1 MDNKSKRVYDR
12 SNKPANIS
20 KKKSSFS
27 LRKPNKAANIIIY
40 GGVCVGLIALTCA
53 LNIAL
58 YNNVNNPPIS
68 SSSATTSNI
77 RKDNSSVLDINSTVE
92 SDKASSSETSGT
104 ASQDS
109 SSDTSSEIT
118 SSEAAPDSSSSS
130 SQVSSNETSQATSS
144 AGSSSSSGQAVI
156 DDDGTNGEY
165 DGSIYIYKN
174 SGYELFYGSDA
185 TAKNYAKAISEF
197 KKLVGN
203 NVNVYNLIV
212 PNHSEFALPER
223 IKNDAGVTS
232 QYQNINTLFNSYTE
246 DVKGINIYDIMNE
259 HKNEYTYFNTDHHW
273 TALGAYYAYTQF
285 ATDANLKP
293 ISLNDTKKG
302 QLENFEGSF
311 INATGGNSILKNNL
325 DTVYYYEIPGNQ
337 KCTIVSDDGEA
348 YDASLLYPYEILPE
362 NSYSVFIWGD
372 NPFMTIKTDNH
383 NGKKLMVVKESYGNA
398 IVPFLAA
405 NYEEIYVVDFRYYTD
420 GIVSLV
426 KDNDIDDVLFL
437 NGIISAN
444 TTQQVNKIKALFK

>member
-12 SNKPANIS
+12 NNKPANIS
-20 KKKSSFS
+20 KKKSSFT
-27 LRKPNKAANIIIY
+27 LRKSNKTMKVVIY
-40 GGVCVGLIALTCA
+40 GVVCVGLIALTCV

-58 YNNVNNPPIS
+58 YSNVNNPPLS
-68 SSSATTSNI
+68 STSSNV
-77 RKDNSSVLDINSTVE
+77 K
-92 SDKASSSETSGT
+92 K
-104 ASQDS
+104 
-109 SSDTSSEIT
+109 DTSSLINRNPSSKSDKNSSKTDSEPSKEQSSASSAASSESTPSSEPQT
-118 SSEAAPDSSSSS
+118 SSNDTSSSTA
-130 SQVSSNETSQATSS
+130 Q
-144 AGSSSSSGQAVI
+144 SGQAVV

-174 SGYELFYGSDA
+174 AGYELFYGSDA
-185 TAKNYAKAISEF
+185 TAKNYAKTISEF

-203 NVNVYNLIV
+203 DVDVYNLVV

-232 QYQNINTLFNSYTE
+232 QYQNLNTLFGSYTE
-246 DVKGINIYDIMNE
+246 DVKGINIYDIMNA
-259 HKNEYTYFNTDHHW
+259 HKNEYIYYNTDHHW

-285 ATDANLKP
+285 TTDANLQP
-293 ISLNDTKKG
+293 ISLSDTKKG
-302 QLENFEGSF
+302 KLENFKGSF
-311 INATGGNSILKNNL
+311 INATGGNSILENNL
-325 DTVYYYEIPGNQ
+325 DTVDYYEMPGNQ
-337 KCTIVSDDGEA
+337 QCTILSEDGES
-348 YDASLLYPYEILPE
+348 YNASLLYPYEILPE

-398 IVPFLAA
+398 IVPFFAA
-405 NYEEIYVVDFRYYTD
+405 NYEEIYVVDFRYYKD

-426 KDNDIDDVLFL
+426 NDQKIDDVLFL

-444 TTQQVNKIKALFK
+444 NMQQVNKIKALFK